1 MDPKTELRGEIRS
14 DSDITSIVNSEIT
27 TFESNLNLGG
37 TYVTIGTTN
46 TLSGRIDATE
56 GDISTIQNAGYV
68 LESEVDGKVA
78 TATQSLENRVTQTE
92 AGLVNIDQRYTVGFN
107 VVGEFTGFELK
118 LYRWINRQQRL

>member
-1 MDPKTELRGEIRS
+1 M
-14 DSDITSIVNSEIT
+14 
-27 TFESNLNLGG
+27 NLGG
-37 TYVTIGTTN
+37 TYATIGTTN

-92 AGLVNIDQRYTVGFN
+92 AGLVNIDQRYTVGIQMLPESSQ
-107 VVGEFTGFELK
+107 GLS
-118 LYRWINRQQRL
+118 